1 MPFSDHAPAT
11 CIARGLSRTAFV
23 CVQTIMRV
31 VGLSN
36 RLSTRTCVASIHT
49 HGRRRKQDAQSA
61 AHGTERIDA
70 STLTS
75 GWRLRAAGGGRR
87 RRWHGGGLAAPA
99 LKITLA
105 GGSVGGA
112 WSTMGTAIGE
122 TIRLEAPGSSFTYE
136 PGVDAANVQLVSNGK
151 VQLGITHAQMALRGI
166 KGVAPFKQKITDI
179 KAIALLDPQA
189 AVQILVRADGKIA
202 EPRRRSSK
210 DKMPVRLAFNKRGTM
225 MAVVGEEVFKAAG
238 ITPDDIAKWGGRID
252 YVDYNT
258 GLAQLKNGQTDLVLN
273 MLAFPSAQVKNMAR
287 DLPLRLI
294 GLDKAVVDKLSADV
308 GTKPVTIPADTYP
321 FADQAVNTVTGMVVL
336 VASDKMS
343 DEEAAT
349 IVKGMIEHYDYLEK
363 AYPPFSRMGTKA
375 LPDVAPLTLH
385 PGAAKA
391 YKAAGLLK

>member
-1 MPFSDHAPAT
+1 
-11 CIARGLSRTAFV
+11 
-23 CVQTIMRV
+23 MRKAWI
-31 VGLSN
+31 
-36 RLSTRTCVASIHT
+36 VA
-49 HGRRRKQDAQSA
+49 AVA
-61 AHGTERIDA
+61 V
-70 STLTS
+70 
-75 GWRLRAAGGGRR
+75 AAGTAA
-87 RRWHGGGLAAPA
+87 LAAPA

-151 VQLGITHAQMALRGI
+151 VQLGIAHAQMALRGI
-166 KGVAPFKQKITDI
+166 RGAEPFKAKTTDI
-179 KAIALLDPQA
+179 KALALLDPQA
-189 AVQILVRADGKIA
+189 AVQILVRGDSKIMSLA
-202 EPRRRSSK
+202 QIK
-210 DKMPVRLAFNKRGTM
+210 QDKMAVRLAFNKRGTM

-238 ITPDDIAKWGGRID
+238 ISTADIAAWGGRID

-273 MLAFPSAQVKNMAR
+273 MLAFPSAQVIGTAR
-287 DLPLRLI
+287 DLPLKLI

-308 GTKPVTIPADTYP
+308 GTKPITIPAGAYP
-321 FADQAVNTVTGMVVL
+321 FATAAVNSVTGMVVL
-336 VASDKMS
+336 VASDKMAE
-343 DEEAAT
+343 DEAAA
-349 IVKGMIEHYDYLEK
+349 IVTGMIKHYGYLEK
-363 AYPPFSRMGTKA
+363 AYPPFSRMGSKA

>member
-1 MPFSDHAPAT
+1 MRKSWTFV
-11 CIARGLSRTAFV
+11 IAVSALGA
-23 CVQTIMRV
+23 
-31 VGLSN
+31 G
-36 RLSTRTCVASIHT
+36 VA
-49 HGRRRKQDAQSA
+49 
-61 AHGTERIDA
+61 
-70 STLTS
+70 
-75 GWRLRAAGGGRR
+75 
-87 RRWHGGGLAAPA
+87 LAAPA

-122 TIRLEAPGSSFTYE
+122 TIRLESPGSSFTYE

-166 KGVAPFKQKITDI
+166 KGDEPFKSKTPDI
-179 KAIALLDPQA
+179 
-189 AVQILVRADGKIA
+189 
-202 EPRRRSSK
+202 RRSRCSIRK
-210 DKMPVRLAFNKRGTM
+210 RRCRSWSPENPRSRSLAQIKQDKMPTRLAFNKRGTM

-238 ITPDDIAKWGGRID
+238 ITPADIAAWGGRID

-273 MLAFPSAQVKNMAR
+273 MLAFPSAQVGAVAR

-294 GLDKAVVDKLSADV
+294 GLDQAVIDKLSADV
-308 GTKPVTIPADTYP
+308 GTKPITIPAGAYP
-321 FADQAVNTVTGMVVL
+321 FAAGAVNTVTGIVVL
-336 VASDKMS
+336 VASSKMP
-343 DEEAAT
+343 DDEAAA
-349 IVKGMIEHYDYLEK
+349 IVSGMIKHYDYLEK

>member
-1 MPFSDHAPAT
+1 
-11 CIARGLSRTAFV
+11 
-23 CVQTIMRV
+23 MRQ
-31 VGLSN
+31 LW
-36 RLSTRTCVASIHT
+36 
-49 HGRRRKQDAQSA
+49 K
-61 AHGTERIDA
+61 
-70 STLTS
+70 S
-75 GWRLRAAGGGRR
+75 GWRARAVLSAVALGAGVAAA
-87 RRWHGGGLAAPA
+87 LAGP

-122 TIRLEAPGSSFTYE
+122 TIRLETPGSSFTYE
-136 PGVDAANVQLVSNGK
+136 PGVDAANVQLVSTGK
-151 VQLGITHAQMALRGI
+151 VQLGIAHAQMALRGL
-166 KGVAPFKQKITDI
+166 KGEAPFKQKTGDI

-189 AVQILVRADGKIA
+189 AVQILVRADSKIQSL
-202 EPRRRSSK
+202 EQIKK
-210 DKMPVRLAFNKRGTM
+210 DKMAVRVAFNKRGTM
-225 MAVVGEEVFKAAG
+225 MAVAGEEVFKAAG
-238 ITPDDIAKWGGRID
+238 IVVDDVAKWGGRID

-287 DLPLRLI
+287 DVEMRLI

-308 GTKPVTIPADTYP
+308 GTKPITIPGDAYP
-321 FADQAVNTVTGMVVL
+321 FAKQAVNTVTGMVVL

-343 DEEAAT
+343 EEEAAT
-349 IVKGMIEHYDYLEK
+349 IAGGLVKHYGYLEK
-363 AYPPFSRMGTKA
+363 AYPPFSRMGAKA

>member
-1 MPFSDHAPAT
+1 MRKSWTFV
-11 CIARGLSRTAFV
+11 IAVSALGA
-23 CVQTIMRV
+23 
-31 VGLSN
+31 G
-36 RLSTRTCVASIHT
+36 VA
-49 HGRRRKQDAQSA
+49 
-61 AHGTERIDA
+61 
-70 STLTS
+70 
-75 GWRLRAAGGGRR
+75 
-87 RRWHGGGLAAPA
+87 LAAPA

-122 TIRLEAPGSSFTYE
+122 TIRLESPGSSFTYE

-166 KGVAPFKQKITDI
+166 KGDEPFKSKTPDI
-179 KAIALLDPQA
+179 KALALLDPQA
-189 AVQILVRADGKIA
+189 AVQILVAKDSKIQSLA
-202 EPRRRSSK
+202 QIK
-210 DKMPVRLAFNKRGTM
+210 QDKMPTRLAFNKRGTM

-238 ITPDDIAKWGGRID
+238 ITPADIAAWGGRID

-273 MLAFPSAQVKNMAR
+273 MLAFPSAQVGAVAR

-294 GLDKAVVDKLSADV
+294 GLDQAVIDKLSADV
-308 GTKPVTIPADTYP
+308 GTKPITIPAGAYP
-321 FADQAVNTVTGMVVL
+321 FAAGAVNTVTGIVVL
-336 VASDKMS
+336 VASSKMP
-343 DEEAAT
+343 DDEAAA
-349 IVKGMIEHYDYLEK
+349 IVSGMIKHYDYLEK